1 MKQLVFKGRKLC
13 LAATVAATGALANAQ
28 STNAAL
34 PTVSDFTEITTNAT
48 TIFEAIAVLLLAVI
62 GFFVMAKFMKFIGG
76 RK

>member
-1 MKQLVFKGRKLC
+1 MRKYSLGWVAAI
-13 LAATVAATGALANAQ
+13 LATVTALNAQ

-34 PTVSDFTEITTNAT
+34 PTVTDFTTITTNAT